1 MYQRNT
7 MTFYFKQIWGNIV
20 LCFKF
25 KERAFSIVMLDD
37 QLNLIRANHMLRNNL
52 FVSFSHVSARTQFVL
67 RLM

>member
-25 KERAFSIVMLDD
+25 KERAFSLVVLDD
-37 QLNLIRANHMLRNNL
+37 QLNLIRANHMLRNIICLSHSVMFQHAHSL
-52 FVSFSHVSARTQFVL
+52 FCD
-67 RLM
+67 